1 VPICYGLNGTEKGS
15 SFMCVFFF
23 FLQVFDGVA
32 FGFGVFQRKLLL
44 VWVWGTKGKRTL
56 LFAEKNLEV
65 S

>member
-1 VPICYGLNGTEKGS
+1 
-15 SFMCVFFF
+15 MCVFFF